1 MVSVVAFT
9 FCILSYVR
17 RKGREMIVKGKF
29 VKDWDKSKISTAYQ
43 RPNKFRI
50 ITWDMGRIQG
60 WLLGQKP
67 LARNLIEKVIR

>member
-1 MVSVVAFT
+1 
-9 FCILSYVR
+9 
-17 RKGREMIVKGKF
+17 MIVGGKII
-29 VKDWDKSKISTAYQ
+29 KDWDKSQISTAYQ
-43 RPNKFRI
+43 KPNQFRQ